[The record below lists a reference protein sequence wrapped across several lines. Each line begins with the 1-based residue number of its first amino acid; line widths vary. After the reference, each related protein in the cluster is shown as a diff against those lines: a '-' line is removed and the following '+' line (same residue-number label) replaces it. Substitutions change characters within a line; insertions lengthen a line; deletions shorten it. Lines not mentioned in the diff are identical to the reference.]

1 MNELEYYYK
10 IIDKNEIPYGT
21 CATGT
26 EPHPNP
32 PQNYVQID
40 HGEYLKIYD
49 LLESKIL
56 RSNNEK

>member
-32 PQNYVQID
+32 P
-40 HGEYLKIYD
+40 
-49 LLESKIL
+49 
-56 RSNNEK
+56 